1 MIRNWKRLTGDRRGG
16 IEGLPL
22 QLMILVVIAGVG
34 TGVILGWM
42 GGLKTPDTIGS
53 VNVSPGEIILNDSD
67 GDGIFTV
74 DGLDITITVMGRD
87 GSCIEGAT
95 VVLEGA
101 GISYAENT
109 GLVHTITDQEGRAHF
124 TGLKASHTGS
134 TICFLTVSVT
144 KSGYGPAYE
153 TQIPVLC
160 E

>member
-1 MIRNWKRLTGDRRGG
+1 MIQNCKRLARDLRGG

-42 GGLKTPDTIGS
+42 GGLETPETIGS
-53 VNVSPGEIILNDSD
+53 VHVSPGEIILNDDD
-67 GDGIFTV
+67 GDGIFTSSDLYIIV
-74 DGLDITITVMGRD
+74 TATTRD
-87 GSCIEGAT
+87 GSPVEGAT

-109 GLVHTITDQEGRAHF
+109 GLVHAITDSEGRAHF
-124 TGLKASHTGS
+124 TGLKASHVGS
-134 TICFLTVSVT
+134 SICFLTVSVT
-144 KSGYGPAYE
+144 KAGFGPAYE